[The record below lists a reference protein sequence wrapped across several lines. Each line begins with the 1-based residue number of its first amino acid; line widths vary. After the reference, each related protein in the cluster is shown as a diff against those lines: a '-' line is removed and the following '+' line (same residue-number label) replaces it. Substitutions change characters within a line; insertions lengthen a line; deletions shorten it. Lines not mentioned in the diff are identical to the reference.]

1 MDTQTVLDI
10 ISKIETAQSF
20 AKEDLDTTFEC
31 ETTREYRAYVKG
43 QVDALEGVIN
53 HLQDYIEARVSAME
67 NQTVE

>member
-1 MDTQTVLDI
+1 MDTQTVLEI
-10 ISKIETAQSF
+10 ISRIETAQSF